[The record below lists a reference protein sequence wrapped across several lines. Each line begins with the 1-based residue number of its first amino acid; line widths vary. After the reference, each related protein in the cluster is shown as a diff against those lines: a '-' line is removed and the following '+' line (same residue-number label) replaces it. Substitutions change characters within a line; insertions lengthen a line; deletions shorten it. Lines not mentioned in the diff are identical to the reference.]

1 MKAWTSLLLL
11 WLAVFNLEAENNYK
25 ITGRVLINE
34 EGVLHIYLV
43 DEDQFS
49 VPFTGIEEFVVPISP
64 VHLDSGSVPFAF
76 PKIPAGRYGI
86 RVFIDTNGNEKVD
99 RGLFGPSE
107 PWGMSWQE
115 KRVARIP
122 RFKDIAFQLAGDIVG
137 IEIDS
142 RRK

>member
-1 MKAWTSLLLL
+1 
-11 WLAVFNLEAENNYK
+11 
-25 ITGRVLINE
+25 
-34 EGVLHIYLV
+34 
-43 DEDQFS
+43 
-49 VPFTGIEEFVVPISP
+49 
-64 VHLDSGSVPFAF
+64 
-76 PKIPAGRYGI
+76 
-86 RVFIDTNGNEKVD
+86 VFIDTNGNEKVD